1 MTWLSGAQL
10 SWERALNFQGFKSS
24 QGRQQGPTVKPVITH
39 CDASSSI
46 STLIPHGTLTHH
58 YGRGWV
64 SSDVG
69 VSLSREPEQRDQM
82 VGEAPDSLNLDRS
95 SPPSLQSPGE
105 GSCPRSPGE
114 SLSNSLV
121 GPEKLQAGFNQSRI
135 LEKLGS

>member
-1 MTWLSGAQL
+1 M
-10 SWERALNFQGFKSS
+10 
-24 QGRQQGPTVKPVITH
+24 
-39 CDASSSI
+39 
-46 STLIPHGTLTHH
+46 
-58 YGRGWV
+58 
-64 SSDVG
+64 G

-105 GSCPRSPGE
+105 GSCPWSPGE